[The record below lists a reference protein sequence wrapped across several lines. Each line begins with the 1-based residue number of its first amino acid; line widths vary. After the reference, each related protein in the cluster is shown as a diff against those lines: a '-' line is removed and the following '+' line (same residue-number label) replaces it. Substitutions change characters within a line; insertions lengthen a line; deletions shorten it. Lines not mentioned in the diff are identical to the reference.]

1 MTYKTITLSL
11 KNLENAERLCA
22 YACMVARKFN
32 AHLIGVHTIPALEV
46 YPGMMAPA
54 NLSQMTGYADKQKK
68 ISADIKKIFEHAVQA
83 EDFVSEWREVDA
95 QYLGSE
101 HQLMADWIGADL
113 VIIGQSNPDRDRR
126 DQRSHVENAVR
137 NSGRP
142 VLVLPYAGKFE
153 AVGDNILLGWSGTRE
168 STRAAH
174 DALPFIKAAKA
185 TQIFWVGKQDDRTH
199 YLEQTAREMAV
210 GLDRHGAKVTVT
222 HREPGGISIGDEL
235 LNEASDRGTDL
246 IVTGGFG
253 HSRVYDFVLGAT
265 TSHILKCMTVP
276 VMFSH

>member
-46 YPGMMAPA
+46 YPGMMAPVSV
-54 NLSQMTGYADKQKK
+54 NQMTGYADKQKQ
-68 ISADIKKIFEHAVQA
+68 ISAEIKKIFEHAVRT

-101 HQLMADWIGADL
+101 HQLMADWIGSDL

-153 AVGDNILLGWSGTRE
+153 TVGENILLGWSGTRE

-174 DALPFIKAAKA
+174 DALPFIKAAKE
-185 TQIFWVGKQDDRTH
+185 TQIFWVGKQDESTH

-210 GLDRHGAKVTVT
+210 GLDRHGAKITVT

-235 LNEASDRGTDL
+235 LNEASDMGSDL

-253 HSRVYDFVLGAT
+253 HSRFYDFVLGAT
-265 TSHILKCMTVP
+265 TNHILKCMTVP
-276 VMFSH
+276 VLLAH

>member
-1 MTYKTITLSL
+1 MTYKTITLNL

-46 YPGMMAPA
+46 YPGMLAPA
-54 NLSQMTGYADKQKK
+54 SVSQMTGYAEKQKK
-68 ISADIKKIFEHAVQA
+68 KSAQIKEIFEHAVQA

-95 QYLGSE
+95 QYLGQE
-101 HQLMADWIGADL
+101 HNIVADWVGSDL
-113 VIIGQSNPDRDRR
+113 IIIGQSNPDRDRR
-126 DQRSHVENAVR
+126 DQRSHVEHAVR
-137 NSGRP
+137 DSGRP
-142 VLVLPYAGKFE
+142 VLVLPYTGKFE
-153 AVGDNILLGWSGTRE
+153 NVGDNILLGWSGTRE

-174 DALPFIKAAKA
+174 DALPFIKTAKS
-185 TQIFWVGKQDDRTH
+185 TNIFWVGKQRERTH
-199 YLEQTAREMAV
+199 FVEQTATEMAI

-222 HREPGGISIGDEL
+222 HREPGSISIGDEL
-235 LNEASDRGTDL
+235 LNEASDTGADL